1 MTASPAPTASLPDVS
16 HVVSPHDHPDRRLGF
31 VGAFNFRDLGGY
43 GTEDGRTV
51 RWRTLYRAD
60 ALHRLPDDELDQLGQ
75 LGVRTVLDLRTAKEL
90 EHGKLQAEHLGITH
104 LHLSVLSE
112 IWSAEGLDLEADPS
126 VVLGEL
132 YVQMLEVGAPAF
144 AGALRV
150 LADAAQVPAVFHCA
164 AGKDRT
170 GILAAL
176 LLATLGVPD
185 DYIAADY
192 AKTEEGMQR
201 MLESWRQAAEDKPVD
216 TTKVSMPPSF
226 YFASPPAVMRAFLAH
241 LADEHGSVVGFVR
254 TLGITDHEIDALR
267 AKLVEPAG

>member
-43 GTEDGRTV
+43 GTDDGRTV

-170 GILAAL
+170 GVLAAL
-176 LLATLGVPD
+176 VLSLLGVDDDTIAGDYALTAASMDRMIDRLRRDRPDQLNLMNDQPSAFMMAPAGAMEHFLVELRARHGSAVGYVTDIGVEPEAVAELRRTLLA
-185 DYIAADY
+185 
-192 AKTEEGMQR
+192 
-201 MLESWRQAAEDKPVD
+201 
-216 TTKVSMPPSF
+216 
-226 YFASPPAVMRAFLAH
+226 
-241 LADEHGSVVGFVR
+241 
-254 TLGITDHEIDALR
+254 
-267 AKLVEPAG
+267 